1 MTQYRILSPNFVA
14 TIVEAGDAVI
24 QSAPVLSWTVGMSF
38 ALVRDYCQSRGW
50 VIEPMLELHQPEW
63 LEYHGVCYQLHWK
76 NNTLLRITRH
86 ESGEAKDIS
95 FSELPFPLQQL
106 L

>member
-14 TIVEAGDAVI
+14 TLVEAGDAVV

-38 ALVRDYCQSRGW
+38 STVRDYCQSRGW
-50 VIEPMLELHQPEW
+50 QIEPMLETHRPQW
-63 LEYHGVCYQLHWK
+63 LEYHGTCYELEWRG
-76 NNTLLRITRH
+76 NTLLRITEH
-86 ESGEAKDIS
+86 SDGETRALS
-95 FSELPFPLQQL
+95 FSELPEPLQSL